1 MENIKDILDLG
12 YRNIRRFG
20 LLLVSSFLII
30 GASALAYDR
39 LVYERALN
47 VGTTSVTTGSGST
60 TSANL
65 PTAIIAVVVF
75 SVFVIGL
82 SIFGL
87 LREVSKH
94 RDDALSAEEASGPT
108 STVPEAKELEELFLE
123 KKEDEF
129 STVSG

>member
-1 MENIKDILDLG
+1 MENVKDILDLG
-12 YRNIRRFG
+12 YRNIRKFG
-20 LLLVSSFLII
+20 LLLVSSFVII
-30 GASALAYDR
+30 GASILAYDR

-47 VGTTSVTTGSGST
+47 VGATSVTTGSGSA

-75 SVFVIGL
+75 SVFVIAL

-94 RDDALSAEEASGPT
+94 RGDAVSAEEASGPA
-108 STVPEAKELEELFLE
+108 STVPEAEELEELFL
-123 KKEDEF
+123 KKKRDEF
-129 STVSG
+129 STGSG